1 MLQWCS
7 ICVLVSVITFPSC
20 TPSLSLHDQ
29 TWEVASCQ
37 TCSFGFQNSECD
49 FQEQDLQCPGHL
61 KHLLGAWDSATF
73 FFFFLMGEYEIILT
87 EFALNWSHM
96 LGVSFQRRIEIRQAT
111 LY

>member
-1 MLQWCS
+1 MGVQS
-7 ICVLVSVITFPSC
+7 VSLYLSS
-20 TPSLSLHDQ
+20 PSLHAHPVCHYMTKHGRWLLARPVHSDSK
-29 TWEVASCQ
+29 TMNVTFKSK
-37 TCSFGFQNSECD
+37 TCCV
-49 FQEQDLQCPGHL
+49 PGHL

-96 LGVSFQRRIEIRQAT
+96 LGVSFQRRREIRQAT

>member
-1 MLQWCS
+1 MSRAPETPAWC
-7 ICVLVSVITFPSC
+7 LG
-20 TPSLSLHDQ
+20 LS
-29 TWEVASCQ
+29 
-37 TCSFGFQNSECD
+37 
-49 FQEQDLQCPGHL
+49 DL
-61 KHLLGAWDSATF
+61 F